1 METYTIREPL
11 HNFAAEANMN
21 CFGAIS
27 LHLCTKKDYKI
38 EVREGKYFMVGPDK
52 EFEILEGSTLKAD
65 ADGIYLA

>member
-1 METYTIREPL
+1 
-11 HNFAAEANMN
+11 MN